1 MSFFNGWWI
10 FYQLFLEQLL
20 KPPKPALKYFC
31 TIKKTNKAE
40 LHIQVNG
47 KEMAGRSM
55 LYLQR
60 PDSNPDNTQNTRNLS
75 N

>member
-1 MSFFNGWWI
+1 MSF
-10 FYQLFLEQLL
+10 LMVDES
-20 KPPKPALKYFC
+20 
-31 TIKKTNKAE
+31 
-40 LHIQVNG
+40 HIQVNG